1 MVITQSATVGQVF
14 LLDQQSERKGGILRQ
29 PRMVVVQIVILQSLL
44 VGQFNLQH
52 HYDFGR
58 GIFTSTAEFFFVD
71 NHGSTF
77 GFADINHDSHHY
89 DKKGATDVYFEVA
102 RYFALPWMNKNLSF
116 TLQYN
121 DGAIFFPL
129 TAISLLSAV
138 QRSWLGGVSYT
149 LPLERLILSTDALI
163 RHEQDDGNLTYQ
175 WTVVW
180 FYPFSDRISSMGHM
194 DIWNSNR
201 DGTVIMMTEPQLLY
215 STGKMAVGVEV
226 EITRNFPGAWNRS
239 QEYFD
244 GNGEPAEGKFWFLPT
259 VFVKYTF

>member
-1 MVITQSATVGQVF
+1 
-14 LLDQQSERKGGILRQ
+14 
-29 PRMVVVQIVILQSLL
+29 MVVVQIVILQSLL

-201 DGTVIMMTEPQLLY
+201 DGTVIMITEPQLLY
-215 STGKMAVGVEV
+215 SVGKMAVGVEV
-226 EITRNFPGAWNRS
+226 EITRNFPGAWNQS

-259 VFVKYTF
+259 IFVKYTF

>member
-1 MVITQSATVGQVF
+1 VNKTKHIDRNF
-14 LLDQQSERKGGILRQ
+14 LCRHAGT
-29 PRMVVVQIVILQSLL
+29 VVVQIVLLLQSLL
-44 VGQFNLQH
+44 LAQFNLQH

-71 NHGSTF
+71 DHGSTF

-89 DKKGATDVYFEVA
+89 DKRGATDVYFEVA
-102 RYFALPWMNKNLSF
+102 RYFTAPWMNNNLSF

-121 DGAIFFPL
+121 DGAIFFPESDS
-129 TAISLLSAV
+129 SLLSAV
-138 QRSWLGGVSYT
+138 QRSWLGGISYT
-149 LPLERLILSTDALI
+149 FPSENVVLSTDVLV
-163 RHEQDDGNLTYQ
+163 RHMEDDDNLTYQ

-194 DIWNSNR
+194 DIWNSNK

-215 STGKMAVGVEV
+215 SAGKMALGVEV

-239 QEYFD
+239 QEYF
-244 GNGEPAEGKFWFLPT
+244 GENGEPAEGQFWLLPT